1 MQAIVRMTPS
11 ELAKSL
17 RTDAKSVRRVL
28 RDKFGTLE
36 QQGRGTRWI
45 LDDHE
50 AAYVRSVLG

>member
-1 MQAIVRMTPS
+1 MTPS